1 MFVTAWVG
9 VLDYATGHVDYV
21 NAGHNP
27 PLLWRDGSWEW
38 LREKSG
44 MVLGLFDMPY
54 KTHAVDCEAGDA
66 FLLYTDG
73 VTEAFDV
80 EGTLYG
86 EERLL
91 ALVEGCEDRSPHGL
105 QRLVRDDVAAH
116 AQGAEQS
123 DDITILALEVCGEPR
138 S

>member
-38 LREKSG
+38 LRERSG

-54 KTHAVDCEAGDA
+54 KRT
-66 FLLYTDG
+66 
-73 VTEAFDV
+73 
-80 EGTLYG
+80 
-86 EERLL
+86 
-91 ALVEGCEDRSPHGL
+91 RSIA
-105 QRLVRDDVAAH
+105 RRAM
-116 AQGAEQS
+116 
-123 DDITILALEVCGEPR
+123 R
-138 S
+138 SCCTPMVSPKPST